1 MTTAVVFDYGFGNVR
16 SMVRALA
23 NLGVDTTLT
32 SDYRQS
38 LEADGLVV
46 PGVGAFAACMEG
58 LKKVDGDRVIY
69 DRIRAGRP
77 VLGVCVGEQIGGHFT
92 GSLVRHVMESIAFH
106 AGICL
111 HMQVL
116 AGRDPHHIAEAE
128 FKALARALRFAVEI
142 DPRVDG
148 VPSTKGAL

>member
-77 VLGVCVGEQIGGHFT
+77 VLGVCVWASRSCSNT
-92 GSLVRHVMESIAFH
+92 VWSM
-106 AGICL
+106 
-111 HMQVL
+111 
-116 AGRDPHHIAEAE
+116 
-128 FKALARALRFAVEI
+128 
-142 DPRVDG
+142 
-148 VPSTKGAL
+148 VPMPQASD

>member
-58 LKKVDGDRVIY
+58 LKKVDGDRVI
-69 DRIRAGRP
+69 A
-77 VLGVCVGEQIGGHFT
+77 
-92 GSLVRHVMESIAFH
+92 S
-106 AGICL
+106 
-111 HMQVL
+111 
-116 AGRDPHHIAEAE
+116 
-128 FKALARALRFAVEI
+128 ALAARCSACAWASRSCSNTVWST
-142 DPRVDG
+142 
-148 VPSTKGAL
+148 VPMPQASD

>member
-77 VLGVCVGEQIGGHFT
+77 VLGVCWASRSCSNTVWST
-92 GSLVRHVMESIAFH
+92 
-106 AGICL
+106 
-111 HMQVL
+111 
-116 AGRDPHHIAEAE
+116 
-128 FKALARALRFAVEI
+128 
-142 DPRVDG
+142 
-148 VPSTKGAL
+148 VPMPQASD

>member
-38 LEADGLVV
+38 LEADGL
-46 PGVGAFAACMEG
+46 GAFAACMEG

-77 VLGVCVGEQIGGHFT
+77 VLGVCVGEQISSNT
-92 GSLVRHVMESIAFH
+92 VWST
-106 AGICL
+106 
-111 HMQVL
+111 
-116 AGRDPHHIAEAE
+116 
-128 FKALARALRFAVEI
+128 
-142 DPRVDG
+142 
-148 VPSTKGAL
+148 VPMPQASD